1 MDKSEPIKMKNISR
15 NPVGTFRP
23 LEQSNQKQ
31 RRTRDEVA
39 RRRSA
44 WRLLAWRGRGFPVFA
59 ALVSI
64 MQ

>member
-1 MDKSEPIKMKNISR
+1 MKNISR

-44 WRLLAWRGRGFPVFA
+44 WRGVAVAFL
-59 ALVSI
+59 